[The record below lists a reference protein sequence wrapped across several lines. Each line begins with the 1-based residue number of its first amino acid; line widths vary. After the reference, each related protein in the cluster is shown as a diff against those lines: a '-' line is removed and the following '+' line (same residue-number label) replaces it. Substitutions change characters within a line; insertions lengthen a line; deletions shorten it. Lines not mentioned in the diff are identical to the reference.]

1 MSKRLVTG
9 MVLAL
14 ALTSTAAPVALAE
27 DQVTSVLTPADIASP
42 QDWAANQEAIAEALD
57 AAKAAIE
64 AAKAAQ
70 EAASAASTVA
80 LQAAADVEKL
90 SLAVAS
96 TINSLKAQLT
106 SLSSL
111 MTKIAKKLGA

>member
-14 ALTSTAAPVALAE
+14 ALTSTAVPVALAE
-27 DQVTSVLTPADIASP
+27 DQVTSVMTPADIASP
-42 QDWAANQEAIAEALD
+42 TDWAANQDAINEALD
-57 AAKAAIE
+57 AARAAIE
-64 AAKAAQ
+64 AAGAAK

-90 SLAVAS
+90 SLAVTS
-96 TINSLKAQLT
+96 TINSLKAQIT
-106 SLSSL
+106 SLTAL
-111 MTKIAKKLGA
+111 MSKIAKKLGA